1 MTVLGAILCSLAAF
15 FWGRERGRLEEE
27 KILIIEGLIFFVTY
41 TEEQITN
48 FKTPLHRIYSDF
60 CEPTLEKIGF
70 ISLLQNSGIEKAVEI
85 LNGRLSESSYK
96 EVAAFAKGLG
106 GGYSEGQK
114 KLCEITEK
122 RLEKMLKE
130 QKASLSERVRM
141 YRLLPVLIA
150 ASVIILLI

>member
-27 KILIIEGLIFFVTY
+27 KILILEGLISFIAY

-48 FKTPLHRIYSDF
+48 FKTPLYRIYSDF

-85 LNGRLSESSYK
+85 LKGRLSESSLAGWLLRRHHQP
-96 EVAAFAKGLG
+96 VQF
-106 GGYSEGQK
+106 
-114 KLCEITEK
+114 LCQ
-122 RLEKMLKE
+122 RR
-130 QKASLSERVRM
+130 SERC
-141 YRLLPVLIA
+141 A
-150 ASVIILLI
+150 AGSCQTAP